1 MRQCPVA
8 SVDWSLRRL
17 LCVLCLLQGVCAGRG
32 VKGWGGGVKE
42 YRGKGLVRPEC
53 NRPR

>member
-17 LCVLCLLQGVCAGRG
+17 LCVLCLLQGVCAG
-32 VKGWGGGVKE
+32 GGGGGE
-42 YRGKGLVRPEC
+42 GLGGGGGEGVQREGPGA
-53 NRPR
+53 PRV